1 MWLFNSS
8 IGKKFIMS
16 LSGFFLV
23 FFLLFHGTMN
33 LVAVFSESGYN
44 AIADFLGTNAVVQFM
59 IPVLALGFILH
70 IVYATVLT
78 VQNRRARGNDR
89 YAKSANMGVQWASK
103 NMFILGVV
111 VLGALGWHL
120 SHFWAK
126 MQLVEWMGDKPE
138 AGFTLIQVAFS
149 SPLIVVG
156 YLVWFV
162 AIWFHLTHGF
172 WSMFQSIGFSNDI
185 WYKRLKALGMV
196 VSTII
201 CLMFTFVAVAFYLQS
216 IGVWD
221 SVGHIWT
228 LGAH

>member
-8 IGKKFIMS
+8 IGRKFVMS

-23 FFLLFHGTMN
+23 FFLLFHSSVN

-44 AIADFLGTNAVVQFM
+44 SIGHFLGTNPVVALM
-59 IPVLALGFILH
+59 VPILALGFVIH
-70 IVYATVLT
+70 IIYATVLT

-89 YAKSANMGVQWASK
+89 YAKSANVGVQWASK
-103 NMFILGVV
+103 NMFVLGVV

-126 MQLVEWMGDKPE
+126 MQLYEWTGRPSE
-138 AGFTLIQVAFS
+138 EGFALIQVTFS
-149 SPLIVVG
+149 DPIIVVC
-156 YLVWFV
+156 YIVWFV

-185 WYKRLKALGMV
+185 WYKRLKNLGIV
-196 VSTII
+196 VATII
-201 CLMFTFVAVAFYLQS
+201 CLMFTFVAVAFYLNS
-216 IGVWD
+216 IGAWD
-221 SVGHIWT
+221 SVGHLWT
-228 LGAH
+228 IGAH